1 MKFFSILLPV
11 ALLQV
16 ASAHYTFPAISSG
29 GQSSPNWQNVRQ
41 TANYQTTGPI
51 TNVASS
57 QMTCYELSPGR
68 GAPGTLAV
76 TAGNTVS
83 FTSSPPIFHP
93 GPAIAYL
100 ARVPSGQTAATWNGQ
115 GAVWFKVWQDNASIS
130 SGGISWPNMNA
141 GSVSFPLPRC
151 LDNGEYLVRFEHIAL
166 HSASSSGGAQL
177 YLSCGQIRVSGGS
190 GGYKPARL
198 LSFPG
203 AYNANDPGLLLN
215 IYYPV
220 PTSYTPPGGPVGS
233 C

>member
-1 MKFFSILLPV
+1 
-11 ALLQV
+11 
-16 ASAHYTFPAISSG
+16 
-29 GQSSPNWQNVRQ
+29 
-41 TANYQTTGPI
+41 
-51 TNVASS
+51 
-57 QMTCYELSPGR
+57 
-68 GAPGTLAV
+68 
-76 TAGNTVS
+76 
-83 FTSSPPIFHP
+83 
-93 GPAIAYL
+93 
-100 ARVPSGQTAATWNGQ
+100 
-115 GAVWFKVWQDNASIS
+115 
-130 SGGISWPNMNA
+130 MNA

-220 PTSYTPPGGPVGS
+220 PTSYT
-233 C
+233 